1 MAQYTFA
8 PIILDALNNSL
19 DRKQQADFFNQQLG
33 FDKDKL
39 FSEENRFKQQFGLDS
54 EKFGL
59 DEKKFKLDQDQ
70 FVWSKG
76 VDNRNY
82 KSNYMEAPSG
92 FEGYGTSGSALGE
105 GFNPSKKYIN
115 LDLFK
120 SLKNDETQLK
130 TASIGSNAEKQKLA
144 LILPLLKAIMD
155 SGGAYGEQKGEQSK
169 DWNSK
174 FGGKK

>member
-19 DRKQQADFFNQQLG
+19 NRKQQADFFNQQLG

-82 KSNYMEAPSG
+82 KSNYIEAPSG
-92 FEGYGTSGSALGE
+92 FEGYGTSGFALGE
-105 GFNPSKKYIN
+105 GFDPSKKYIN

-130 TASIGSNAEKQKLA
+130 TASIGSNAEMRKLA
-144 LILPLLKAIMD
+144 YTLPILEKIVN
-155 SGGAYGEQKGEQSK
+155 SGGVFDEQNKERFK